1 MNDILPKPFT
11 KEGLLDML
19 EVSTSS
25 SIEFRPKIGGFNDPG
40 LLETSYASQSYA
52 TNDGCS
58 TICWGSSAFRCEFRT
73 GFDDECYDNG

>member
-19 EVSTSS
+19 EVSS
-25 SIEFRPKIGGFNDPG
+25 SIELRPKIGGFYDPG

-52 TNDGCS
+52 TNVGYS
-58 TICWGSSAFRCEFRT
+58 TICWGSSAFGCEFRT
-73 GFDDECYDNG
+73 GVDDECNDSG